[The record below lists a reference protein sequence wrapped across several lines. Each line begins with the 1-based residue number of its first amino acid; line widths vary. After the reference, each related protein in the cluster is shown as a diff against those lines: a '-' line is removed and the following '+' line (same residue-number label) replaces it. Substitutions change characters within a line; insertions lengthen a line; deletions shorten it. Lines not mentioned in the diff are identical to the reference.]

1 MDDWYHV
8 CLFGLGNVSGDVT
21 GLFAILVGIFFSVS
35 NKTKKKQNDIIAY
48 GLIVNVNP
56 SDY

>member
-21 GLFAILVGIFFSVS
+21 GLFAILVGIFFLSQIRQ
-35 NKTKKKQNDIIAY
+35 KKQNDIIAY